1 MVGEN
6 KAMLQKKEST
16 EIFRRMP
23 VADVD
28 PTTDIRVSILAQSPR
43 GGRIILW
50 TVVLLFVSALVWA
63 YFSKIEE
70 ITRGAGKVIPSRQ
83 IQIIQNLEG
92 GILSE
97 LLVSIGDIV
106 ENGQLLLRIDETRFS
121 APYRESRINYLVLR
135 AKISRLQ
142 AETNNTDLL
151 MSEEVKKEE
160 PQISNREQTL
170 FESRKEEFAAKIRI
184 LKEKETQRQHE
195 LIELKAHSKELSRTY
210 RLLKQEIELT
220 QPLVAQ
226 GAVSEVEVLRLQ
238 RQASE
243 MMGEIERSELAVPR
257 IESMLQETVSA
268 QEAEILAFSNKAK
281 TELNE
286 AYAKLQGLSASSVAL
301 ADRLERTSVR
311 SPVRGTINQI
321 MVNTVGGVIQPGM
334 NLIEIVPLE
343 DTLLVEAKIKPA
355 DIAFLSPQQ
364 SAKVSFTA
372 YDFTVY
378 GGLDAKVEYISA
390 DSIQDEQGQSFYLV
404 RVRTNKNYLGL
415 AEDPLPIIP
424 GMVTTVDI
432 LTGKKTILSYL
443 LKPILRAQKL
453 ALRER

>member
-1 MVGEN
+1 MP
-6 KAMLQKKEST
+6 QKKEST

-28 PTTDIRVSILAQSPR
+28 LTTDIRVSILAQSPR
-43 GGRIILW
+43 GGSIILW
-50 TVVLLFVSALVWA
+50 TVVFLFTGALIWA
-63 YFSKIEE
+63 YFSEIEE
-70 ITRGAGKVIPSRQ
+70 ITRGTGKVIPARQ

-97 LLVSIGDIV
+97 LLVTIGDIV
-106 ENGQLLLRIDETRFS
+106 EEGQLLLRIDETRFS

-142 AETNNTDLL
+142 AETNNTDLII
-151 MSEEVKKEE
+151 SEEVKKEE
-160 PQISNREQTL
+160 PQISLREETL
-170 FESRKEEFAAKIRI
+170 FETRKGEFAAKIRI
-184 LKEKETQRQHE
+184 LKERETQRQHE
-195 LIELKAHSKELSRTY
+195 LIELHAHINELSKTY
-210 RLLKQEIELT
+210 SLLKREIALT
-220 QPLVAQ
+220 EPLVAQ
-226 GAVSEVEVLRLQ
+226 GAVSEVEVLRLH
-238 RQASE
+238 RQASQ
-243 MMGEIERSELAVPR
+243 MVGEIRLSELAIPR
-257 IESMLQETVSA
+257 VESMLQETVSA
-268 QEAEILAFSNKAK
+268 QEAEVFAFSNKAK
-281 TELNE
+281 AELNE
-286 AYAKLQGLSASSVAL
+286 AYARLQGLSASSVAL

-343 DTLLVEAKIKPA
+343 DTLLIETQIKPA
-355 DIAFLSPQQ
+355 DIAFLSPEQP
-364 SAKVSFTA
+364 AKVSFTA
-372 YDFTVY
+372 YDFTIY
-378 GGLDAKVEYISA
+378 GGLEAKIEYISA
-390 DSIQDEQGQSFYLV
+390 DSIQDEQGKSFYLV

-432 LTGKKTILSYL
+432 MTGKKTILSYL